1 MRSVGVV
8 ELLDAGRAKVVGGS
22 KTVRRVYAKNPTR
35 RRSRSFPKKGVDKEN
50 ASGGVKVQIAFRRW
64 SDVRKKCY
72 DSNWFSTHPAGV
84 EYMSR
89 AILISRLSD
98 YFDTP

>member
-1 MRSVGVV
+1 MQDERRLLEGVKWCVGYTRKILP
-8 ELLDAGRAKVVGGS
+8 EGEAGAS
-22 KTVRRVYAKNPTR
+22 Q
-35 RRSRSFPKKGVDKEN
+35 KKGVDKEN
-50 ASGGVKVQIAFRRW
+50 ARGGVKVQIAFRRW

-89 AILISRLSD
+89 AI
-98 YFDTP
+98 